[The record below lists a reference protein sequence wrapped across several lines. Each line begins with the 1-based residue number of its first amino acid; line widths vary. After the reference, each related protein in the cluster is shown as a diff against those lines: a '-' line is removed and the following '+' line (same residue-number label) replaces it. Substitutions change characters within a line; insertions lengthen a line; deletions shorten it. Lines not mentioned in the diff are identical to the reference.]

1 VDDGLSKTGGI
12 VLDADGLR
20 GLVEAQFTD
29 AVDLAQIGDGECG
42 GLGGRDTIAVQ
53 DIKLGHALMIA
64 VGPSYDDP
72 VAGGQLRCDLPCDG
86 GYELIVDDFRIG

>member
-1 VDDGLSKTGGI
+1 VDDGLSETGGV
-12 VLDADGLR
+12 VLDTNGLF
-20 GLVEAQFTD
+20 GLVKAELAN
-29 AVDLAQIGDGECG
+29 AVDLAQVGDGKCG
-42 GLGGRDTIAVQ
+42 CLSGRDTIAVQ